1 MHFIPDIPTLQSFVP
16 VAADLDLAII
26 HSDLSRAVRRHIQ
39 PLLGREFLGELF
51 ADYKDSTLDEKQ
63 LELVDY
69 INAAAAPLALWIH
82 SKKGGV
88 TFDSSGI
95 YKRKNENRWNLS
107 DTEQQKLEA
116 SYLSDG
122 IDALDDLLN
131 YLEDSL
137 ADFPTYADAPE
148 RKAERLSLIPSAS
161 VVLDV
166 FHMLCP
172 RITFCAMREGLRY
185 MERTRVKPLLQDYY
199 STLIGTSPAEG
210 SFDNTCLILARR
222 AVIYLG
228 TGRALV
234 TRGVT
239 LTTEG
244 LRVMMDNKTQVS
256 DSENARIE
264 AAAREYLHS
273 GEVEIATLVKLLNDN
288 PPVGY
293 TPPSLAI
300 LPARCKSLPNS
311 KILLL

>member
-1 MHFIPDIPTLQSFVP
+1 MHFIPDIPTLQTFVP
-16 VAADLDLAII
+16 VAADLDLII
-26 HSDLSRAVRRHIQ
+26 IQSDLSRAVRRHIQ
-39 PLLGREFLGELF
+39 PLLGREFLSEIYE
-51 ADYKDSTLDEKQ
+51 AYKDGTNEEHII
-63 LELVDY
+63 ELIEY
-69 INAAAAPLALWIH
+69 INAASAPLALWMH

-107 DTEQQKLEA
+107 DTEQQRLEE

-137 ADFPTYADAPE
+137 TDFPTYADAPE
-148 RKAERLSLIPSAS
+148 RKSERLSLVPSAS

-166 FHMLCP
+166 FDILCP
-172 RITFCAMREGLRY
+172 RITYHAMREGLRY
-185 MERTRVKPLLQDYY
+185 MERMRVKPLLQDYY
-199 STLIGTSPAEG
+199 TTLISTDPAEG
-210 SFDNTCLILARR
+210 SFDHTCLLHARR

-228 TGRALV
+228 TSRALM

-244 LRVMMDNKTQVS
+244 LRVMMDNRTQVS
-256 DSENARIE
+256 DSENGRIE
-264 AAAREYLHS
+264 AAAREHS
-273 GEVEIATLVKLLNDN
+273 KAGEVEISALVKLLNEN
-288 PPVGY
+288 PPAGY
-293 TPPSLAI
+293 TPPDLSLP
-300 LPARCKSLPNS
+300 PARCKSLPNS